1 MIFDIF
7 REKETEEKGMI
18 KIAVLD
24 DEPIFLEKISR
35 KVDVIYKE
43 CHIKSEVD
51 RYSNGKVLLDEV
63 KDGKR
68 YDIYVLDV
76 EVPGISGVELGRQLR
91 EISEVSFILFLTAY
105 PQYAI
110 EGYDSR
116 AYKYI
121 LKDEWEDRLEEA
133 LKKIQKEIDDWNAPS
148 YRITIND
155 RLEKIPVKHIY
166 YAKKDGKNVV
176 FYTREGKSSIRKT
189 LAQVYAELPDGDFI
203 YVDRSY
209 LVNLE
214 HVMKL
219 KHREVYMANGDI
231 VPVSYPRLEQVKKGI
246 NAYWRSH
253 V

>member
-1 MIFDIF
+1 MV
-7 REKETEEKGMI
+7 

-24 DEPIFLEKISR
+24 DEPIFLERISK
-35 KVDVIYKE
+35 KVDAYFKKY
-43 CHIKSEVD
+43 HMKTQVD
-51 RYSNGKVLLDEV
+51 GYSNGKVLLDEV

-68 YDIYVLDV
+68 YDIYVLDI
-76 EVPGISGVELGRQLR
+76 EVPDLSGVELGRRLR
-91 EISEVSFILFLTAY
+91 EISEVCFILFITAY

-116 AYKYI
+116 AYRYI
-121 LKDEWEDRLEEA
+121 LKDEWENRLEET
-133 LKKIQKEIDDWNAPS
+133 LQKIQKEMNDWNAPS

-189 LAQVYAELPDGDFI
+189 LAQVYAELLDGDFI

>member
-43 CHIKSEVD
+43 CHIKAEVD

-231 VPVSYPRLEQVKKGI
+231 VPVSYPRLDYVNSMLCK
-246 NAYWRSH
+246 YWNE
-253 V
+253 

>member
-24 DEPIFLEKISR
+24 DEPIFLEKISK

-43 CHIKSEVD
+43 CHIKAEVD
-51 RYSNGKVLLDEV
+51 CYSNGKVLLDEV

-110 EGYDSR
+110 AGYDSR

>member
-1 MIFDIF
+1 MV
-7 REKETEEKGMI
+7 

-24 DEPIFLEKISR
+24 DEAIFLARISEKVES
-35 KVDVIYKE
+35 IYRESHVKA
-43 CHIKSEVD
+43 EVD
-51 RYSNGKVLLDEV
+51 GYSNGKVLLDEV

-76 EVPGISGVELGRQLR
+76 EVPDLSGVELGRRLR
-91 EISEVSFILFLTAY
+91 EISDVCFIVFITAY

-121 LKDEWEDRLEEA
+121 LKDEWENKLEET

-166 YAKKDGKNVV
+166 YAKKDGKNVE
-176 FYTREGKSSIRKT
+176 FYTRDGKSSIRKT

-203 YVDRSY
+203 YVDQSY
-209 LVNLE
+209 VVNME

-219 KHREVYMANGDI
+219 KNREVYMVNGDI
-231 VPVSYPRLEQVKKGI
+231 LPVSYPRLKQVK
-246 NAYWRSH
+246 NSLSDYWREYAN

>member
-43 CHIKSEVD
+43 CHIKAEVD

-116 AYKYI
+116 AYK
-121 LKDEWEDRLEEA
+121 
-133 LKKIQKEIDDWNAPS
+133 
-148 YRITIND
+148 
-155 RLEKIPVKHIY
+155 
-166 YAKKDGKNVV
+166 
-176 FYTREGKSSIRKT
+176 
-189 LAQVYAELPDGDFI
+189 
-203 YVDRSY
+203 
-209 LVNLE
+209 
-214 HVMKL
+214 
-219 KHREVYMANGDI
+219 
-231 VPVSYPRLEQVKKGI
+231 
-246 NAYWRSH
+246 
-253 V
+253 

>member
-1 MIFDIF
+1 MEGL
-7 REKETEEKGMI
+7 RMV

-24 DEPIFLEKISR
+24 DEPIFLERISK
-35 KVDVIYKE
+35 KVDSIYKKN
-43 CHIKSEVD
+43 HIKAAVD
-51 RYSNGKVLLDEV
+51 CYNNGKVLLDEV
-63 KDGKR
+63 NDGRR

-76 EVPGISGVELGRQLR
+76 EVPGISGVELGRKLR

-116 AYKYI
+116 AYQYI
-121 LKDEWEDRLEEA
+121 LKDEWEHRLEET
-133 LKKIQKEIDDWNAPS
+133 LKKIQKEMDDWNAPS

-189 LAQVYAELPDGDFI
+189 LAQVYAELPNGDFI
-203 YVDRSY
+203 YVDRSF

-231 VPVSYPRLEQVKKGI
+231 VPVSYPKLNQVKKEI